1 MSLSKYKCSDSNS
14 NTSSSKSSNDS
25 STEYDSSLSSDEE
38 DAQDSNL
45 QLFGK
50 ILGKYNILN
59 ELGRGSYSIVWLAYN
74 IEDEKFYAIKVQHHD
89 DYREGLDE
97 TKVMKRLPK
106 SCDYLNHL
114 VENFIYTMKINKNK
128 KNRHV
133 CSVYK
138 LHCGNLDHFIRKGD
152 YKKGMPKEK
161 VKIIFKQIIS
171 GLDILHRAVKIFH
184 GDIKPDNIL
193 LKGINN
199 KDKVIIEFYA
209 KSNFNKRY
217 ENSISKYCST
227 NNITDINDKK
237 KKEIRKKLHYL
248 IVKTIFEEL
257 TRSNRLDDTLRYSF
271 DEKYLLNP
279 SVSLSDFGDFCEEDE
294 KFDEEFG
301 TIYYRAP
308 EVILLS
314 ECDNKVDIWA
324 AGCTLLELLTGKIL
338 FDPKKDRERD
348 RNFYHLYQINKLCG
362 KYSKKFLKSTQF
374 WKKYF
379 TKKGQLKNVRESDSF
394 EFSNWNELL
403 NEYDIEDE
411 DLVDL
416 LENIFIISPNKRIS
430 AKKILE
436 HKWLN

>member
-1 MSLSKYKCSDSNS
+1 MSLSKLKSTEKSDFNSNS
-14 NTSSSKSSNDS
+14 SSSLNSSSD
-25 STEYDSSLSSDEE
+25 YDSSLSSDEE
-38 DAQDSNL
+38 DTQDTNL

-50 ILGKYNILN
+50 TLGKYNILN
-59 ELGRGSYSIVWLAYN
+59 ELGRGSYSIVWLAFN
-74 IEDEKFYAIKVQHHD
+74 IEDNNFYAIKVQHHD

-97 TKVMKRLPK
+97 TKIMKRLPR
-106 SCDYLNHL
+106 SCDNLNHL
-114 VENFIYTMKINKNK
+114 VENFIYTVKQNKR
-128 KNRHV
+128 KNRLV

-152 YKKGMPKEK
+152 YKKGMPIENIKM
-161 VKIIFKQIIS
+161 IFKQIIN

-199 KDKVIIEFYA
+199 KDKVIIEFYK
-209 KSNFNKRY
+209 KSDFNKRL
-217 ENSISKYCST
+217 NDSIKKYCNT
-227 NNITDINDKK
+227 NKIDNIDKK
-237 KKEIRKKLHYL
+237 KKKDIRKKLHYL

-257 TRSNRLDDTLRYSF
+257 TRSNKLDNKLRYSF
-271 DEKYLLNP
+271 NEKYINNP
-279 SVSLSDFGDFCEEDE
+279 SISISDFGDFCEEDE

-314 ECDNKVDIWA
+314 ECDNKVDIWS

-338 FDPKKDRERD
+338 FDPKKDRDRD
-348 RNFYHLYQINKLCG
+348 RNFYHLYEISQLSG
-362 KYSKKFLKSTQF
+362 KYSRKFLKSTKF

-379 TKKGQLKNVRESDSF
+379 TKKCKLKQLRESD
-394 EFSNWNELL
+394 EPKFSNWGDLL
-403 NEYDIEDE
+403 NKHNIYDDN
-411 DLVDL
+411 LVDL
-416 LENIFIISPNKRIS
+416 LKQIFQISPNKRIS

-436 HKWLN
+436 HKWLNF

>member
-14 NTSSSKSSNDS
+14 NTSSTNSSNDS

-38 DAQDSNL
+38 DTQDSNL

-50 ILGKYNILN
+50 TLGKYNILN

-161 VKIIFKQIIS
+161 VKIIFKQIIN

-199 KDKVIIEFYA
+199 KDKVIIEFYS
-209 KSNFNKRY
+209 KSNFNKRF
-217 ENSISKYCST
+217 ENSISKYCNT
-227 NNITDINDKK
+227 NNITEINDKK

-257 TRSNRLDDTLRYSF
+257 TKNNKLDDTLRYSF
-271 DEKYLLNP
+271 DQKYLLNP
-279 SVSLSDFGDFCEEDE
+279 SISLSDFGDFCEEDE

-324 AGCTLLELLTGKIL
+324 AGCTLLELLTGKII

-379 TKKGQLKNVRESDSF
+379 TKKGQLKNVRDSDSF

-411 DLVDL
+411 DLEDL
-416 LENIFIISPNKRIS
+416 LEKIFQISPNKRIS